1 LRLLAEFAAIAGV
14 SRGGTGDDPAGEEA
28 GACLGVSCPGAN
40 TRNFPGALRLRGVP
54 AGSEHALS
62 QDEADVLALADT
74 KAYPQV
80 HLGAHRALAHGFL
93 RGPLSSGYQRDG
105 YGGTKSGVVLT
116 LFGLSQGKVR
126 VPSGSNR
133 RNRT

>member
-1 LRLLAEFAAIAGV
+1 MR
-14 SRGGTGDDPAGEEA
+14 
-28 GACLGVSCPGAN
+28 LGVSCPGAN

-54 AGSEHALS
+54 AGSEHAFS